1 MTENKI
7 INLGEVSHFISQFFR
22 YTVILI
28 LLTAVGVGTVGFGAL
43 LGVIFFKFIQ
53 KMVPFKISINN
64 DFSQLIQQKI
74 DLKKFRKKFIIKLIY
89 NIVIFVFLLS
99 LAGGI
104 PYLDNSED
112 KILFLVLSGI
122 FICPL
127 LFQFYYFKIV
137 NDYIKLHK
145 DRFSQNLL
153 ATNVDMIGGKEKEEL
168 SKSFVNR
175 VKDSTTKT
183 LQFLSSKNKSN
194 WIKSLSHSEI
204 IIISLIIGAVIF
216 LLLGY
221 NFGETEG
228 IYYNTQKSRG
238 YSDRIAYSSHKEEVF
253 RFNYATAFAGFIIS
267 SGISYMLL
275 NKICKRNE
283 DRR

>member
-7 INLGEVSHFISQFFR
+7 INLGKISHFISQFFR

-28 LLTAVGVGTVGFGAL
+28 LLTAVGVGTVGVGAL
-43 LGVIFFKFIQ
+43 LGLIFFKFIQ
-53 KMVPFKISINN
+53 KFIPFKISINS
-64 DFSQLIQQKI
+64 DFLQLTQQKI
-74 DLKKFRKKFIIKLIY
+74 DLKKFKNRFIQKLIY
-89 NIVIFVFLLS
+89 NIIIFVFILS

-112 KILFLVLSGI
+112 KILFSVLSGI

-137 NDYIKLHK
+137 NDYVKLFK
-145 DRFSQNLL
+145 DRFSQNS
-153 ATNVDMIGGKEKEEL
+153 TSIKGDMIEGKEEE
-168 SKSFVNR
+168 SSNSFENR

-183 LQFLSSKNKSN
+183 LQVISSKNKSN
-194 WIKSLSHSEI
+194 WLKSLSHNEI
-204 IIISLIIGAVIF
+204 IIISLIIGAAIF

-221 NFGETEG
+221 NLGETEK
-228 IYYNTQKSRG
+228 IYYNTQSSTG
-238 YSDRIAYSSHKEEVF
+238 SALRIKYSSHKEEIF

-267 SGISYMLL
+267 SGISYLLL
-275 NKICKRNE
+275 NKVRK
-283 DRR
+283 